1 MPATDY
7 VVLGLFV
14 TTGVAAVLYLREKSK
29 LPPLIPPSDIA
40 GKVTA
45 TDTTVSNA
53 PTETGAT
60 KPLEAKIEETQ
71 AQVSE
76 VSGKIEEHKTNIE
89 NIQNEEPPKPIGNIE
104 GAKDYFDN
112 VLGKNK

>member
-14 TTGVAAVLYLREKSK
+14 TTGVAAVMYLREKNK
-29 LPPLIPPSDIA
+29 QPPLIPPSDIEN
-40 GKVTA
+40 KVEA
-45 TDTTVSNA
+45 TNTTVANA

-60 KPLEAKIEETQ
+60 KPLEEKIKDTQ
-71 AQVSE
+71 SQAEE
-76 VSGKIEEHKTNIE
+76 VSGKIEEHKTNIQTIE
-89 NIQNEEPPKPIGNIE
+89 KEPPSQPLSGVE

-112 VLGKNK
+112 VLGGKK